1 MDEKNI
7 APLKDEALEQV
18 SGGEEKESGKSR
30 PEPNMSSA
38 AFVELSKTETCP
50 SSGNQKHSFS
60 HVGLYSMQSPIHHAI
75 YEKYRCQLCNKVVYV
90 KM

>member
-18 SGGEEKESGKSR
+18 SGGEEYESGNSR

-38 AFVELSKTETCP
+38 VFVELCKTESCP

-60 HVGLYSMQSPIHHAI
+60 RVGFYNMLSPIHSGI
-75 YEKYRCQLCNKVVYV
+75 YTKYRCQFCNKVVYV